1 MNIYLY
7 GIANQKHWVCKSKII
22 LPILIYKYTIY
33 VFIIQIRGSSE
44 MDLEIRIN
52 KTKCKK
58 CLILNSQSLDWQKF
72 SVFEE
77 FRTIGGNTE
86 NTRNMR
92 AYYGAETLWP
102 SALEGKIPCLQKIG
116 F

>member
-1 MNIYLY
+1 MSYEYLS
-7 GIANQKHWVCKSKII
+7 IRDCKSKT
-22 LPILIYKYTIY
+22 LGL
-33 VFIIQIRGSSE
+33 QIKNHIAYF
-44 MDLEIRIN
+44 DLQIRIN

-58 CLILNSQSLDWQKF
+58 CLILNSQSLDWRKF

-77 FRTIGGNTE
+77 FRTIGGKTE

-92 AYYGAETLWP
+92 AYYGAETLFP